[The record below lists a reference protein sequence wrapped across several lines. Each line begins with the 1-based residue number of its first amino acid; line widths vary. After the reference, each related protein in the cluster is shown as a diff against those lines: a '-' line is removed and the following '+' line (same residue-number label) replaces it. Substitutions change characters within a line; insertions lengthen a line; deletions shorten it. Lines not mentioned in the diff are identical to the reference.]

1 MGDINMKPSK
11 ISMFVLSACILTF
24 SAKRRGNLRSTE
36 KNYERIVYDEN
47 ERREEL
53 ENNYDAQNDIKK
65 EIYDLD
71 MRLSE
76 AQIDIDNTEKEILD
90 VLMEIDEAREK
101 LEEAEEKRQSLNERA
116 SDRLRFIYENGEL
129 DPLEIAG
136 ECGSIS
142 DYARYRQYAEDIMK
156 YDAELLEELKANEE
170 CLREELERIEERSE
184 AKTAL
189 EKFKTEKEFEM
200 AVMYEE
206 KNRLL
211 EEYRQDAKRAEKELA
226 ELEEAADKVYD
237 IIVNIEKNK
246 EFVDTYT
253 GGELEWPVEGR
264 YYVSS
269 GYVGRISPVGNGYE
283 FHTGIDIPAP
293 EGYEIRA
300 AEDGTVINAGWINGY
315 GNTVIIDH
323 GGGIST
329 LYAHNSS
336 VEVENGQSVHRGDV
350 IALCGST
357 GYATGSHC
365 HFEVRVNGEHTDP
378 WEYLKRDRE

>member
-1 MGDINMKPSK
+1 MKPSK

-24 SAKRRGNLRSTE
+24 SANAGELEEYR

>member
-1 MGDINMKPSK
+1 MKPSK

-24 SAKRRGNLRSTE
+24 SVNAGELEEYR

-47 ERREEL
+47 ERRKEL

-336 VEVENGQSVHRGDV
+336 VEIENGQSVHRGDV

>member
-24 SAKRRGNLRSTE
+24 SANAGELEEYR

-90 VLMEIDEAREK
+90 VLMEIDDAREK

-300 AEDGTVINAGWINGY
+300 AEDGIVINAGWINGY

>member
-1 MGDINMKPSK
+1 MKYAK
-11 ISMFVLSACILTF
+11 TAVAAMAVLLITVNASGKTLDEF
-24 SAKRRGNLRSTE
+24 KDE
-36 KNYERIVYDEN
+36 YEQLVYDEETQRAMLEDN
-47 ERREEL
+47 YSLQEE
-53 ENNYDAQNDIKK
+53 IKE
-65 EIYDLD
+65 EIADLD

-76 AQIDIDNTEKEILD
+76 AQIDIDRADKDLMEIL
-90 VLMEIDEAREK
+90 LEIDEARK
-101 LEEAEEKRQSLNERA
+101 NLEAAQEESRLLLERA
-116 SDRLRFIYENGEL
+116 SDRLRYIYENEETDFWDIL
-129 DPLEIAG
+129 LKCEN
-136 ECGSIS
+136 IS
-142 DYARYRQYAEDIMK
+142 DYSFYRQYTEDIMR
-156 YDAELLEELKANEE
+156 YDAELMEQLKEKEKELE
-170 CLREELERIEERSE
+170 EELERIEEKTE

-189 EKFKTEKEFEM
+189 EKFKTEKEFEI

-211 EEYRQDAKRAEKELA
+211 DEYRQNASDAEEELKELT
-226 ELEEAADKVYD
+226 EAADKVYD

-293 EGYEIRA
+293 EGYEIHA
-300 AEDGTVINAGWINGY
+300 AEGGEVINAGWIKGY

-323 GGGIST
+323 GGGVST
-329 LYAHNSS
+329 LYAHNSDLA
-336 VEVENGQSVHRGDV
+336 VEYGEMVERGQI
-350 IALCGST
+350 IAYCGST

-365 HFEVRVNGEHTDP
+365 HFEVRINGEHTDP
-378 WEYLKRDRE
+378 WEYLKRE

>member
-1 MGDINMKPSK
+1 MKPSK
-11 ISMFVLSACILTF
+11 ISMFVLSACLTF
-24 SAKRRGNLRSTE
+24 SVNAGELEEYR

-90 VLMEIDEAREK
+90 VLMEIDEARKK

-116 SDRLRFIYENGEL
+116 SDRLRFIYEDGEL

-293 EGYEIRA
+293 EGYDIRA
-300 AEDGTVINAGWINGY
+300 AEEGTVINAGWINGY

>member
-1 MGDINMKPSK
+1 MKPSK

-24 SAKRRGNLRSTE
+24 SANAGELEEYR

-90 VLMEIDEAREK
+90 VLMEIDDAREK

-253 GGELEWPVEGR
+253 GGKLEWPVEGR

>member
-1 MGDINMKPSK
+1 MKYAK
-11 ISMFVLSACILTF
+11 TAVAAMAVLLITVNASGKTLDEF
-24 SAKRRGNLRSTE
+24 KDE
-36 KNYERIVYDEN
+36 YEQLVYDEETQRAMLEDN
-47 ERREEL
+47 YSLQEE
-53 ENNYDAQNDIKK
+53 IKE
-65 EIYDLD
+65 EIADLD

-76 AQIDIDNTEKEILD
+76 AQIDIDRADKDLMEIL
-90 VLMEIDEAREK
+90 LEIDEARK
-101 LEEAEEKRQSLNERA
+101 NLEAAQEESRLLLEQA
-116 SDRLRFIYENGEL
+116 SDRLRYIYENEETDFWDIL
-129 DPLEIAG
+129 LKCEN
-136 ECGSIS
+136 IS
-142 DYARYRQYAEDIMK
+142 DYSFYRQYTEDIMR
-156 YDAELLEELKANEE
+156 YDAELMEQLKEKEKELE
-170 CLREELERIEERSE
+170 EELERIEEKTE

-189 EKFKTEKEFEM
+189 EKFKTEKEFEI

-211 EEYRQDAKRAEKELA
+211 DEYRQNASDAEAELKELT
-226 ELEEAADKVYD
+226 EAADKVYD

-293 EGYEIRA
+293 EGYEIHA
-300 AEDGTVINAGWINGY
+300 AEGGEVINAGWIKGY

-323 GGGIST
+323 GGGVST
-329 LYAHNSS
+329 LYAHNSDLA
-336 VEVENGQSVHRGDV
+336 VEYGEMVERGQV
-350 IALCGST
+350 IAYCGST

-365 HFEVRVNGEHTDP
+365 HFEVRINGEHTDP
-378 WEYLKRDRE
+378 WEYLKREQK

>member
-24 SAKRRGNLRSTE
+24 SANAGELEEYR

-47 ERREEL
+47 ERRKEL

-336 VEVENGQSVHRGDV
+336 VEIENGQSVHRGDV

>member
-24 SAKRRGNLRSTE
+24 SVNAGELEEYR
-36 KNYERIVYDEN
+36 KNYERIVYDEK

>member
-24 SAKRRGNLRSTE
+24 SVNSGELEEYR

-47 ERREEL
+47 ERRKEL

-90 VLMEIDEAREK
+90 VLMEIDEARKK

>member
-24 SAKRRGNLRSTE
+24 SANAGELEEYR

-90 VLMEIDEAREK
+90 VLMEIDEARKK

-129 DPLEIAG
+129 DPLELAG

>member
-1 MGDINMKPSK
+1 MKYAK
-11 ISMFVLSACILTF
+11 TAVAAMAVLLITVNASGKTLDEF
-24 SAKRRGNLRSTE
+24 KDE
-36 KNYERIVYDEN
+36 YEQLVYDE
-47 ERREEL
+47 ETQRAML
-53 ENNYDAQNDIKK
+53 EDNYSPQEDIKE
-65 EIYDLD
+65 EIADLD

-76 AQIDIDNTEKEILD
+76 AQIDIDRADKDLMEIL
-90 VLMEIDEAREK
+90 LEIDEARK
-101 LEEAEEKRQSLNERA
+101 NLEAAQEESRLLLEQA
-116 SDRLRFIYENGEL
+116 SDRLRYIYENEETDFL
-129 DPLEIAG
+129 DILLK
-136 ECGSIS
+136 CDNIS
-142 DYARYRQYAEDIMK
+142 DYSFYRQYTEDIMR
-156 YDAELLEELKANEE
+156 YDAELIEELKEKE
-170 CLREELERIEERSE
+170 KELEKELERIEEKTE

-189 EKFKTEKEFEM
+189 EKFKTEKEFEI

-211 EEYRQDAKRAEKELA
+211 DEYRQNASDAEEELKELT
-226 ELEEAADKVYD
+226 EAADKVYD

-293 EGYEIRA
+293 EGYEIHA
-300 AEDGTVINAGWINGY
+300 AEGGEVINAGWINGY

-323 GGGIST
+323 GGGVTT
-329 LYAHNSS
+329 LYAHNSDLA
-336 VEVENGQSVHRGDV
+336 VEYGEMVERGQV
-350 IALCGST
+350 IAYCGST

-365 HFEVRVNGEHTDP
+365 HFEVRINGEHTDP
-378 WEYLKRDRE
+378 WEYLKRE

>member
-1 MGDINMKPSK
+1 MKPSK

-24 SAKRRGNLRSTE
+24 SVNAGELEEYR

-90 VLMEIDEAREK
+90 VLMEIDEARKK

-129 DPLEIAG
+129 DPLELAG

>member
-1 MGDINMKPSK
+1 MKPSK

-24 SAKRRGNLRSTE
+24 SVNAGELEEYR

-47 ERREEL
+47 ERRKEL

-90 VLMEIDEAREK
+90 VLMEIDDAREK

>member
-1 MGDINMKPSK
+1 MKPSK

-24 SAKRRGNLRSTE
+24 SANAGELEEYR

-47 ERREEL
+47 ERRKEL

-90 VLMEIDEAREK
+90 VLMEIDEARKK

>member
-1 MGDINMKPSK
+1 MKPSK

-24 SAKRRGNLRSTE
+24 SVNAGELEKYR

-47 ERREEL
+47 ERRKEL

>member
-1 MGDINMKPSK
+1 MKYAK
-11 ISMFVLSACILTF
+11 TAVAAMAVLLITVNASGKTLDEF
-24 SAKRRGNLRSTE
+24 KDE
-36 KNYERIVYDEN
+36 YEQLVYDEETQRAMLEDN
-47 ERREEL
+47 YSLQEE
-53 ENNYDAQNDIKK
+53 IKE
-65 EIYDLD
+65 EIADLD

-76 AQIDIDNTEKEILD
+76 AQIDIDRADKDLMEIL
-90 VLMEIDEAREK
+90 LEIDEARK
-101 LEEAEEKRQSLNERA
+101 NLEAAQEESRLLLEQA
-116 SDRLRFIYENGEL
+116 SDRLRYIYENEETDFWDIL
-129 DPLEIAG
+129 LKCEN
-136 ECGSIS
+136 IS
-142 DYARYRQYAEDIMK
+142 DYSFYRQYTEDIMI
-156 YDAELLEELKANEE
+156 YDAELMEQLKEKEKELE
-170 CLREELERIEERSE
+170 EELERIEEKTE

-189 EKFKTEKEFEM
+189 EKFKTEKEFEI

-211 EEYRQDAKRAEKELA
+211 DEYRQNASDAEEELKELT
-226 ELEEAADKVYD
+226 EAADKVYD

-293 EGYEIRA
+293 EGYEIHA
-300 AEDGTVINAGWINGY
+300 AEGGEVINAGWIKGY

-323 GGGIST
+323 GGGVST
-329 LYAHNSS
+329 LYAHNSDLA
-336 VEVENGQSVHRGDV
+336 VEYGEMVERGQV
-350 IALCGST
+350 IAYCGST

-365 HFEVRVNGEHTDP
+365 HFEVRINGEHTDP
-378 WEYLKRDRE
+378 WEYLKREQE

>member
-1 MGDINMKPSK
+1 MKYAK
-11 ISMFVLSACILTF
+11 TAVAAMAVLLITVNASGKTLDEF
-24 SAKRRGNLRSTE
+24 KDE
-36 KNYERIVYDEN
+36 YEQLVYDE
-47 ERREEL
+47 ETQRAML
-53 ENNYDAQNDIKK
+53 EDNYSLQEDIKE
-65 EIYDLD
+65 EIADLD

-76 AQIDIDNTEKEILD
+76 AQIDIDRADKDLMEIL
-90 VLMEIDEAREK
+90 LEIDEARK
-101 LEEAEEKRQSLNERA
+101 NLEAAQEESRLLLEQA
-116 SDRLRFIYENGEL
+116 SDRLRYIYENEETDFL
-129 DPLEIAG
+129 DILLK
-136 ECGSIS
+136 CDNIS
-142 DYARYRQYAEDIMK
+142 DYSFYRQYTEDIMR
-156 YDAELLEELKANEE
+156 YDAELIEELKEKE
-170 CLREELERIEERSE
+170 KELEKELERIEEKTE

-189 EKFKTEKEFEM
+189 EKFKTEKEFEI

-211 EEYRQDAKRAEKELA
+211 DEYRQNASDAEEELKELT
-226 ELEEAADKVYD
+226 EAADKVYD

-293 EGYEIRA
+293 EGYEIHA
-300 AEDGTVINAGWINGY
+300 AEGGEVINAGWINGY

-323 GGGIST
+323 GGGVTT
-329 LYAHNSS
+329 LYAHNSDLA
-336 VEVENGQSVHRGDV
+336 VEYGEMVERGQV
-350 IALCGST
+350 IAYCGST

-365 HFEVRVNGEHTDP
+365 HFEVRINGEHTDP
-378 WEYLKRDRE
+378 WEYLKRE

>member
-1 MGDINMKPSK
+1 MKPSK

-24 SAKRRGNLRSTE
+24 SVNAGELEEYR

-129 DPLEIAG
+129 DPLELAG

>member
-1 MGDINMKPSK
+1 MKPSK

-24 SAKRRGNLRSTE
+24 SANAGELEEYR

-90 VLMEIDEAREK
+90 VLMEIDEARKK

>member
-1 MGDINMKPSK
+1 MKPSK

-24 SAKRRGNLRSTE
+24 SANAGELEEYR

-76 AQIDIDNTEKEILD
+76 AQIDIDNTEKEILY
-90 VLMEIDEAREK
+90 VLMEIDDAREK

>member
-1 MGDINMKPSK
+1 MKPSK
-11 ISMFVLSACILTF
+11 ISMFILSACILTF
-24 SAKRRGNLRSTE
+24 SANAGELEEYR

>member
-24 SAKRRGNLRSTE
+24 SVNAGELEEYR

-47 ERREEL
+47 ERRKEL

-90 VLMEIDEAREK
+90 VLMEIDEARKK

>member
-1 MGDINMKPSK
+1 MKPSK

-24 SAKRRGNLRSTE
+24 SVNAGELEEYR

-47 ERREEL
+47 ERRKEL

-76 AQIDIDNTEKEILD
+76 AQIDIDNTEKVILD

-129 DPLEIAG
+129 DPLELAG

>member
-24 SAKRRGNLRSTE
+24 SVNAGELEEYR

-47 ERREEL
+47 ERRKEL

-129 DPLEIAG
+129 DPLELAG

-336 VEVENGQSVHRGDV
+336 VEVENGQSVHKGDV

>member
-1 MGDINMKPSK
+1 MKPSK

-24 SAKRRGNLRSTE
+24 SANAGELEEYR

-47 ERREEL
+47 ERRKEL

-90 VLMEIDEAREK
+90 VLMEIDEARKK

-156 YDAELLEELKANEE
+156 YDAELLKELKANEE

>member
-1 MGDINMKPSK
+1 MKPSK

-24 SAKRRGNLRSTE
+24 SVNAGELEEYR

-47 ERREEL
+47 ERRKEL

-76 AQIDIDNTEKEILD
+76 AQIDIDNTEKEMLD
-90 VLMEIDEAREK
+90 VLMEIDEARKK

-129 DPLEIAG
+129 DPLELAG

-264 YYVSS
+264 YYISS

>member
-1 MGDINMKPSK
+1 MKPSK

-24 SAKRRGNLRSTE
+24 SANAGELEEYR

-129 DPLEIAG
+129 DPLELAG

-237 IIVNIEKNK
+237 IIVNIEKTRN
-246 EFVDTYT
+246 
-253 GGELEWPVEGR
+253 LW
-264 YYVSS
+264 
-269 GYVGRISPVGNGYE
+269 I
-283 FHTGIDIPAP
+283 HTP
-293 EGYEIRA
+293 EGSWNGPLRG
-300 AEDGTVINAGWINGY
+300 GTM
-315 GNTVIIDH
+315 
-323 GGGIST
+323 
-329 LYAHNSS
+329 
-336 VEVENGQSVHRGDV
+336 
-350 IALCGST
+350 
-357 GYATGSHC
+357 
-365 HFEVRVNGEHTDP
+365 
-378 WEYLKRDRE
+378 

>member
-1 MGDINMKPSK
+1 MKPSK

-24 SAKRRGNLRSTE
+24 SANAGELEEYR

-226 ELEEAADKVYD
+226 ELEEAADKVYA

>member
-1 MGDINMKPSK
+1 MKPSK
-11 ISMFVLSACILTF
+11 ISMFVLSACLTF
-24 SAKRRGNLRSTE
+24 SANAGELEEYR

-170 CLREELERIEERSE
+170 CLMEELERIEERSE

>member
-1 MGDINMKPSK
+1 MKYAK
-11 ISMFVLSACILTF
+11 TAVAAMAVLLITVNASGKTLDEF
-24 SAKRRGNLRSTE
+24 KDE
-36 KNYERIVYDEN
+36 YEQLVYDEETQRAMLEDN
-47 ERREEL
+47 YSLQEE
-53 ENNYDAQNDIKK
+53 IKE
-65 EIYDLD
+65 EIADLD

-76 AQIDIDNTEKEILD
+76 AQIDIDRADKDLMEIL
-90 VLMEIDEAREK
+90 LEIDEARK
-101 LEEAEEKRQSLNERA
+101 NLEAAQEESRLLLEQA
-116 SDRLRFIYENGEL
+116 SDRLRYIYENEETDFWDIL
-129 DPLEIAG
+129 LKCEN
-136 ECGSIS
+136 IS
-142 DYARYRQYAEDIMK
+142 DYSFYRQYTEDIMR
-156 YDAELLEELKANEE
+156 YDAELMEQLKEKEKELEVELK
-170 CLREELERIEERSE
+170 RIEEKTE

-189 EKFKTEKEFEM
+189 EKFKTEKEFEI

-211 EEYRQDAKRAEKELA
+211 DEYRQNASDAEAELKELT
-226 ELEEAADKVYD
+226 EAADKVYD

-293 EGYEIRA
+293 EGYEIHA
-300 AEDGTVINAGWINGY
+300 AEGGEVINAGWINGY

-323 GGGIST
+323 GGGVST
-329 LYAHNSS
+329 LYAHNSDLA
-336 VEVENGQSVHRGDV
+336 VEYGEMVERGQI
-350 IALCGST
+350 IAYCGST

-365 HFEVRVNGEHTDP
+365 HFEVRINGEHTDP
-378 WEYLKRDRE
+378 WEYLKREQE

>member
-1 MGDINMKPSK
+1 MKPSK

-24 SAKRRGNLRSTE
+24 SANAGELEEYR

-264 YYVSS
+264 YYISS

>member
-1 MGDINMKPSK
+1 MKPSK

-24 SAKRRGNLRSTE
+24 SANAGELEEYR

-170 CLREELERIEERSE
+170 CLSEELERIEERSE

>member
-11 ISMFVLSACILTF
+11 ISMFVLSACLTF
-24 SAKRRGNLRSTE
+24 SVNAGELEEYR

-101 LEEAEEKRQSLNERA
+101 LEEAEEKRQNLNERA

>member
-1 MGDINMKPSK
+1 MKPSK
-11 ISMFVLSACILTF
+11 ISMFVLSACLTF
-24 SAKRRGNLRSTE
+24 SANAGELEEYR